1 MIFIYFHAFYESNWN
16 LKSRRQE
23 TNYQGI
29 PGCLTEGVLSCTI
42 ERRYGGSDHL
52 QDSQQSNDQH
62 EAMDKTII
70 RCLQVGLV
78 QLLQGS
84 DAGKHWFYRSFSGR
98 GFHGDSWDSSRF
110 IPWYEI
116 RCSRFCQNPFLA
128 CLRLKPCGWNMKPLE
143 KQSKALRNWMPLR
156 LWCDRCIM
164 DGQFCYHDDHVQILS
179 WHSRGSSEWVKW
191 AKNHQ
196 NWRHFLMSRQCAGAA
211 AAACTSGSA
220 KDSTARDPGH
230 QKSKD
235 MPLATSRG
243 MLGHWRTVR

>member
-1 MIFIYFHAFYESNWN
+1 MSPSG
-16 LKSRRQE
+16 SRSVTAGERCWQAL
-23 TNYQGI
+23 I
-29 PGCLTEGVLSCTI
+29 LSKLL
-42 ERRYGGSDHL
+42 RPWVSWG
-52 QDSQQSNDQH
+52 
-62 EAMDKTII
+62 
-70 RCLQVGLV
+70 
-78 QLLQGS
+78 QL
-84 DAGKHWFYRSFSGR
+84 
-98 GFHGDSWDSSRF
+98 RF
-110 IPWYEI
+110 IEI
-116 RCSRFCQNPFLA
+116 HPVIWDPLLPFLSKSFLLA